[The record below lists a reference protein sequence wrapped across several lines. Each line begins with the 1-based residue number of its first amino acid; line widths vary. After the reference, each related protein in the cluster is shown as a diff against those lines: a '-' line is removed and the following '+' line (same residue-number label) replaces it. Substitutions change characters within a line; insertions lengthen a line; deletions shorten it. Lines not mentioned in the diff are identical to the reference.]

1 MRYIPVSDYSK
12 IGPKFRI
19 TITEPVREDL
29 DFDLEVGQRLKLT
42 SEGDR
47 IILEPEE

>member
-1 MRYIPVSDYSK
+1 MAVSDYSK

-19 TITEPVREDL
+19 TITEPIREDL

-42 SEGDR
+42 SEGDK

>member
-1 MRYIPVSDYSK
+1 MTVSDYSK
-12 IGPKFRI
+12 VGPKFRV
-19 TITEPVREDL
+19 TITEPIREDL

-47 IILEPEE
+47 IVLKPEE